1 MSPENGPSQQT
12 LDPASESASELR
24 ERRRLAALRRYGILD
39 TPEAEAFDRITD
51 LVARL
56 LDVPIALVTFVD
68 EDRQWFKSCV
78 GMEQRETPR
87 EVAFCDVNI
96 RDAGVMV
103 VEDATD
109 DPRFFG
115 QPAGDQTAAHALLRG
130 RSAYDR

>member
-1 MSPENGPSQQT
+1 MFPENGPSQQT
-12 LDPASESASELR
+12 LDPASESASESASGLR

-56 LDVPIALVTFVD
+56 LDMPIALVTFVD

-78 GMEQRETPR
+78 GVEQRETPR

-96 RDAGVMV
+96 RNAGVMV

-109 DPRFFG
+109 DPRLW
-115 QPAGDQTAAHALLRG
+115 TTRW
-130 RSAYDR
+130 